1 MRLGWLSLKT
11 RLILTYLVVL
21 AIGGLSTSLV
31 GSWIV
36 SSTIMAQAR
45 RSVER
50 QIATARALYDQQ
62 LADVRRTV
70 ALSAAGIEGRD
81 VDPKPFLEPI
91 RSANGLDFLDV
102 TREGAAEAS
111 PPPVRAALSGVTASG
126 TESVRGGMALIAAA
140 PVRDRHGRIASALYG
155 GVLLNRQNGVVQ
167 RAWELLFRGD
177 QFQGQDVGAVG
188 IYDAN
193 TCISSSL
200 ATRGDQPNRAVASS
214 DITRA
219 VLGAGRK
226 WRGRSDL
233 GGDSYISAFDPIP
246 DSSGRIIGML
256 SVGLLERAYTDTR
269 DRVILSFFGI
279 ASIGFI
285 LIIAITYYEVRRI
298 TQPLGVMAAATRGI
312 AAGVFDQEVEANCQG
327 EIALLADSFNVM
339 LKSLRQMKGD
349 LEEWGRTLEEKVRE
363 RTEQLAAMQARVAQ
377 SERLA
382 SVGMLAAGVAHEI
395 NNPLGGILSLTA
407 LCLEDLPHDDPN
419 RESLEVVL
427 RQAERCR
434 DIVRKLLEFSRQS
447 APKAELL
454 DINRVLDE
462 THSLIA
468 QQSAFHNIEVV
479 KTWAPGLPPVLGD
492 KSQLTQVFMNMMINA
507 VQAMGERGTLTIV
520 TRAASDAVEVEI
532 RDTGCGIPAVQVGQ
546 VFDPFFTTKASG
558 QGTGLGLSIA
568 YGIVTAHKGTI
579 TVESVPGKGSV
590 FTARLPASR
599 AAGAR

>member
-50 QIATARALYDQQ
+50 LVATARALYDQQ

-81 VDPKPFLEPI
+81 IDPNAYLEPI
-91 RSANGLDFLDV
+91 RHANGLDFLEL
-102 TREGAAEAS
+102 TREGASETSLA
-111 PPPVRAALSGVTASG
+111 PVRAALSGSTANG
-126 TESVRGGMALIAAA
+126 TERVRGGMALIAAA
-140 PVRDRHGRIASALYG
+140 PVRDRSGRIVSAVYG
-155 GVLLNRQNGVVQ
+155 GVLLNRQDGVVQ
-167 RAWELLFRGD
+167 RAWELLFKGD

-188 IYDAN
+188 IYDAD
-193 TCISSSL
+193 TCISTSL
-200 ATRGDQPNRAVASS
+200 ARRGDRSNRAKASA
-214 DITRA
+214 DIA
-219 VLGAGRK
+219 QDVLGARRK
-226 WRGRSDL
+226 WRGRSEL
-233 GGDSYISAFDPIP
+233 NGDAYISAFDPIP

-285 LIIAITYYEVRRI
+285 LIIAITYYEVRTI

-454 DINRVLDE
+454 DINRVLEE

-468 QQSAFHNIEVV
+468 QQAAFHNIEVV
-479 KTWAPGLPPVLGD
+479 KTWAPDLPPVLGD

-507 VQAMGERGTLTIV
+507 VQAMGERGTLTIA
-520 TRAASDAVEVEI
+520 TRAAGDAVEVEI
-532 RDTGCGIPAVQVGQ
+532 RDTGCGIPAGQVGQ

-579 TVESVPGKGSV
+579 TVESAPGKGSA

-599 AAGAR
+599 PVEAG

>member
-1 MRLGWLSLKT
+1 MRARLGWLSLKT

-45 RSVER
+45 RSIDR
-50 QIATARALYDQQ
+50 LIATARALYDQQ
-62 LADVRRTV
+62 LADVQRTV
-70 ALSAAGIEGRD
+70 ALSAAGIEGREIGAEAY
-81 VDPKPFLEPI
+81 LEPI
-91 RSANGLDFLDV
+91 RRANGLDFLVVSKGADDTASLAPV
-102 TREGAAEAS
+102 KAALAGAA
-111 PPPVRAALSGVTASG
+111 AAG
-126 TESVRGGMALIAAA
+126 TEDAREGMALVAAA
-140 PVRDRHGRIASALYG
+140 PVRDRAGRVVSAVYG
-155 GVLLNRQNGVVQ
+155 GVLLNRRGGVVQ
-167 RAWELLFRGD
+167 RAWELLFKGD
-177 QFQGQDVGAVG
+177 QFRGKDVGAVA
-188 IYDAN
+188 IYQGAS
-193 TCISSSL
+193 CISTSL
-200 ATRGDQPNRAVASS
+200 ASAAGRPAAASPEAVR
-214 DITRA
+214 D
-219 VLGAGRK
+219 VLKAGRK
-226 WRGRSDL
+226 WRGRADL
-233 GGDSYISAFDPIP
+233 SGDTYISGFDPIT

-279 ASIGFI
+279 ASVGFI

-298 TQPLGVMAAATRGI
+298 TQPLGVMADATRGI
-312 AAGVFDQEVEANCQG
+312 AAGIFDQQVEEANCQG
-327 EIALLADSFNVM
+327 EIALLAGSFNLM
-339 LKSLRQMKGD
+339 AKSLRQMKGD

-363 RTEQLAAMQARVAQ
+363 RTEQLAAMQARMAQ

-407 LCLEDLPHDDPN
+407 LCLEDLPADDPN

-447 APKAELL
+447 APRAELL
-454 DINRVLDE
+454 DINRVLEE

-468 QQSAFHNIEVV
+468 KQAVFQNVQVV
-479 KTWAPGLPPVLGD
+479 KEWAADLPPVSGD

-507 VQAMGERGTLTIV
+507 AQSMGERGTLTII
-520 TRAASDAVEVEI
+520 TRSGAGAVEVDI
-532 RDTGCGIPAVQVGQ
+532 RDTGCGIPQEQAGH

-568 YGIVTAHKGTI
+568 YGIVTAHKGSI
-579 TVESVPGKGSV
+579 TVESAPRKGTT
-590 FTARLPASR
+590 FTVRLPA
-599 AAGAR
+599 A